1 METCIKSEPESSVL
15 SAETTGSMVNPSLS
29 PDSPSKQKMLAE
41 AIDVLNANPPGTPNV
56 RLKGFYIYHSYEVIA
71 VTVHFPFLV
80 PVHVCQ
86 SIFTNETKV
95 ICMYIY
101 RSICIRFANNSQ
113 YIYLNI
119 LTGNTCMLYE
129 LWNFSAVILV
139 LYYTFFRKFYQHI
152 VTKMHLQ
159 WEVMEYTQLYF
170 QRKRKAALELPN
182 MLKKIKQKMWSW
194 DPWKFFF

>member
-1 METCIKSEPESSVL
+1 MKLLQLQFIFLFLYMYVRVYSQMKPRWYACIYIGAFVFGL
-15 SAETTGSMVNPSLS
+15 QTIVN
-29 PDSPSKQKMLAE
+29 
-41 AIDVLNANPPGTPNV
+41 I
-56 RLKGFYIYHSYEVIA
+56 YIWTYLLVIHVQYVIWAVKFQCSY
-71 VTVHFPFLV
+71 F
-80 PVHVCQ
+80 
-86 SIFTNETKV
+86 
-95 ICMYIY
+95 
-101 RSICIRFANNSQ
+101 R
-113 YIYLNI
+113 
-119 LTGNTCMLYE
+119 
-129 LWNFSAVILV
+129 V